1 MPKDVDGEGDV
12 HVQVPVDDGRGA
24 VQGPVDEGGG
34 AVPVPV
40 DEGGDVAKDVDVE
53 GAVHVPVDEG
63 AMVAMDNGPAISST
77 ITRRRLDDLSGKKED
92 RRLLMAKQG
101 YFDQGGEGVITKSAA
116 LRFSF

>member
-63 AMVAMDNGPAISST
+63 AMVAMDNGPARSP
-77 ITRRRLDDLSGKKED
+77 TRRRPDDLSGEMED

-101 YFDQGGEGVITKSAA
+101 YFDQGGEGGITKSAA